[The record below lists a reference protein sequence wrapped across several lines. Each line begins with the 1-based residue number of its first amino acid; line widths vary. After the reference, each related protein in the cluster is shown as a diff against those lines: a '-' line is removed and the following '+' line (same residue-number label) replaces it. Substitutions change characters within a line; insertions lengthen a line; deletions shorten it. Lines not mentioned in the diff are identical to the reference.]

1 MFQAMRRHRV
11 HLLPQAL
18 GQAAMVASLA
28 ASATVT
34 GLLRASPTSSG
45 LIWVCLLPLMWAIRS
60 FHPVA
65 AALAGAGWGL
75 GVCVLPTIAT
85 DSLSLASPSLLI
97 VLPLLTATYAALG
110 AQASRTFR
118 FVTPILAFGWILVEL
133 PLARLHV
140 PGGLLIGLGSGDA
153 LLGWF
158 ARLFGYALAALL
170 VVGVNA
176 SLLSLLSGM
185 HTPPVARRLAFAAPC
200 TLTTAS
206 RANDALPFRLWA
218 PCQAY
223 PRGPPLLGCSLSHVC
238 A

>member
-11 HLLPQAL
+11 RLLPRSF
-18 GQAAMVASLA
+18 AAAATVAALA

-34 GLLRASPTSSG
+34 GLLRASPVSSG

-85 DSLSLASPSLLI
+85 DSLSVASPSLLI
-97 VLPLLTATYAALG
+97 ILPLLTGTYAALG
-110 AQASRTFR
+110 ALASRAVR

-133 PLARLHV
+133 PLAHLHV
-140 PGGLLIGLGSGDA
+140 PGGLLIGMEIGDP
-153 LLGWF
+153 LLGWV
-158 ARLFGYALAALL
+158 ARLLGYALAALL

-176 SLLSLLSGM
+176 SLLSLLCGIRLRPA
-185 HTPPVARRLAFAAPC
+185 TPQLADGSC
-200 TLTTAS
+200 VTTARLLDHHS
-206 RANDALPFRLWA
+206 FPTQWWALREV
-218 PCQAY
+218 Y
-223 PRGPPLLGCSLSHVC
+223 PRGPPM
-238 A
+238 